1 MKKLYIAIN
10 DLLVYGSAITRPTG
24 IQRVASGLSSALA
37 DQHGAEVVTVSGASM
52 RRASIPHAKKQT
64 LFARIA
70 EPALLLLAH
79 TPRRFQEE
87 FRKVAR
93 TLLSGLAS
101 RSGGEVISPQ
111 VGDWIAVLGAPW
123 IAPGMAEAVLAI
135 KRQEGV
141 RVALLVHDLL
151 PATSPQW
158 FSDAQGESAKHDVEM
173 LIEKA
178 DLLCA
183 VSTEVVTEL
192 LERYGKEA
200 FLLMPAD
207 PELQSS
213 GSPSFA
219 SNNGDRIVLCVGTL
233 HPRKNLLAL
242 VKIWEDWAQRSAAG
256 AGDLSAVPLLYLV
269 GRRHPQD
276 GELFKAL
283 TDHPRAASRI
293 RLIHDADDAKL
304 ASLYSACRFLVMPS
318 LAEGWGLPIRE
329 ALISGRPAIATD
341 AVPAASG
348 SKFVRVVPA
357 GDDDQLARA
366 IIEWWE
372 SDIPEQMNREIIK
385 HFIPRRWPQVAD
397 ELGVLLNAE

>member
-1 MKKLYIAIN
+1 
-10 DLLVYGSAITRPTG
+10 
-24 IQRVASGLSSALA
+24 
-37 DQHGAEVVTVSGASM
+37 M
-52 RRASIPHAKKQT
+52 RQAAIPHAKKQT
-64 LFARIA
+64 LFARAA

-79 TPRRFQEE
+79 TPRRFQEM
-87 FRKVAR
+87 FRRVAR
-93 TLLSGLAS
+93 TLLSGLAA
-101 RSGGEVISPQ
+101 RSGGEIATPQ

-123 IAPGMAEAVLAI
+123 IAPGMAEAVLAV
-135 KRQEGV
+135 KRREGV

-158 FSDAQGESAKHDVEM
+158 FSDAQGEAAKRDVEM
-173 LIEKA
+173 LIHKA

-192 LERYGKEA
+192 RDRYGKKA

-207 PELQSS
+207 PELQSL
-213 GSPSFA
+213 GSPS
-219 SNNGDRIVLCVGTL
+219 SSPNNGERIVLCVGTL

-242 VKIWEDWAQRSAAG
+242 VKIWEEWVERSAAG
-256 AGDLSAVPLLYLV
+256 AGHLSAVPLLYLV

-293 RLIHDADDAKL
+293 RLVHDADDAQL

-357 GDDDQLARA
+357 GDDAQLARA
-366 IIEWWE
+366 IVEWWE
-372 SDIPEQMNREIIK
+372 GDIPEQMSSEIIK
-385 HFIPRRWPQVAD
+385 HFIPRRWPQVAE
-397 ELGVLLNAE
+397 ELGMLLNAEQTFE